1 MRKRDRVRH
10 AKTVAGDQGLTFQ
23 PVGPFNAERLVS
35 ALRNTYT
42 VQAEA
47 PQHLPL
53 TYYDTYDW
61 RLFNK
66 SLALMCTPT
75 HACLQ
80 SLGDESLLVQAKITA
95 APVFRQDLPEGEL
108 QTRLSPILSIRALRP
123 LCTISTHSQ
132 TLRILDRNAKTVV
145 RLVVDQHHLRHD
157 DASRPLL
164 TRVCIKPIRGYDKA
178 AMKLRN
184 WLTRHDFA
192 PLPGSLYP
200 TALAA
205 AGRVPNDYSAKLR
218 LHFDPQARADAATQ
232 EILRFLCQVM
242 RQNEAGII
250 EDVDTECLH
259 DFRVAIRRTRSALG
273 QIKSVFSARLTARF
287 KRDFAYLGSI
297 TNPLRDLDV
306 YLLRQDRY
314 QARLPEHL
322 RADIEPLFAS
332 LQRQRAKAHTTLVR
346 HLRSK
351 KYATIM
357 TDWEAFLTS
366 LPEPA
371 ASAAQAAR
379 PILSVARKRIRKK
392 CRAVVKLGTQLQLID
407 HPDDKSLHQLRIE
420 CKKLRYLLEFF
431 SSLFV
436 ADDIAPLI
444 KSLRRL
450 QDNLGDF
457 HDACVQQEALH
468 TLANDWLSTTPE
480 SRRTLRAI
488 DSLIGCLE
496 GDKQTLGEAFSGL
509 FSNFAASISEAP
521 F

>member
-1 MRKRDRVRH
+1 MKKRDRIRQ
-10 AKTVAGDQGLTFQ
+10 AKVVAGAQGLTFQ
-23 PVGPFNAERLVS
+23 PVGPFNTERLVS
-35 ALRNTYT
+35 ALRHTYT
-42 VQAEA
+42 VQAEV
-47 PQHLPL
+47 PQQFPS

-80 SLGDESLLVQAKITA
+80 SLGDESLLVQTEITA

-132 TLRILDRNAKTVV
+132 TLRILDHNAKTVV
-145 RLVVDQHHLRHD
+145 RLVVDQHHLMHE

-178 AMKLRN
+178 ATKLRK
-184 WLTRHDFA
+184 WLTHHDFA

-200 TALAA
+200 IALAA

-232 EILRFLCQVM
+232 ELLRFLCQVM

-273 QIKSVFSARLTARF
+273 QIKSVFPARITARF

-306 YLLRQDRY
+306 YLLQQDRY

-366 LPEPA
+366 PPEPD
-371 ASAAQAAR
+371 ASATQAAR

-392 CRAVVKLGTQLQLID
+392 CRAVVKSGTQLSD

-431 SSLFV
+431 SSLFET
-436 ADDIAPLI
+436 DDITPLI

-468 TLANDWLSTTPE
+468 AFANDWLSTTPE

-496 GDKQTLGEAFSGL
+496 GDKQKLGEAFSGL
-509 FSNFAASISEAP
+509 FSNFAASSSKAP

>member
-1 MRKRDRVRH
+1 MKKRDRVRQSK
-10 AKTVAGDQGLTFQ
+10 AVAGDQGLTFQ

-80 SLGDESLLVQAKITA
+80 SLGDASLLVQAAITA
-95 APVFRQDLPEGEL
+95 APVLRQDLPEGEL

-132 TLRILDRNAKTVV
+132 TLRILDHNAKTVV
-145 RLVVDQHHLRHD
+145 RLVVDQHHLVHD

-178 AMKLRN
+178 ATKLRK

-192 PLPGSLYP
+192 PLPGSLYT

-205 AGRVPNDYSAKLR
+205 AGRMPNDYSTKLR

-232 EILRFLCQVM
+232 ELLRFLCQVM

-273 QIKSVFSARLTARF
+273 QIKSVFPARITARF
-287 KRDFAYLGSI
+287 KRDFAYLGAI

-306 YLLRQDRY
+306 YLLRQDHY

-346 HLRSK
+346 HLQSK

-366 LPEPA
+366 PPEAA
-371 ASAAQAAR
+371 ASATHAAR

-392 CRAVVKLGTQLQLID
+392 CRAVVKLGTQLID

-431 SSLFV
+431 SSLFET
-436 ADDIAPLI
+436 DDITPLI

-457 HDACVQQEALH
+457 HDTCVQQEALH
-468 TLANDWLSTTPE
+468 AFANDWLSTTPE

-496 GDKQTLGEAFSGL
+496 GDKQRLGEAFSGL
-509 FSNFAASISEAP
+509 FSNFAASSSEAP

>member
-1 MRKRDRVRH
+1 MKKRDRVRQ
-10 AKTVAGDQGLTFQ
+10 AQAVAGDQALTFQ
-23 PVGPFNAERLVS
+23 PIGPFKAERLVN
-35 ALRNTYT
+35 ALRNTFT
-42 VQAEA
+42 VQAEP
-47 PQHLPL
+47 PQHLPS

-66 SLALMCTPT
+66 SLALICTPT

-80 SLGDESLLVQAKITA
+80 SLGDASLVARAEIA
-95 APVFRQDLPEGEL
+95 AVPVFRQDLPEGEL

-123 LCTISTHSQ
+123 LCTMPTHSQ

-145 RLVVDQHHLRHD
+145 RLVLEQHHLMLD

-164 TRVCIKPIRGYDKA
+164 TRVCIKPVRGYDKA
-178 AMKLRN
+178 AIKLRK
-184 WLTRHDFA
+184 WLMRHDFA
-192 PLPGSLYP
+192 PLTGSLYT

-205 AGRVPNDYSAKLR
+205 AGRTPNDYSAKLR
-218 LHFDPQARADAATQ
+218 LHFDPQMRADAATQ
-232 EILRFLCQVM
+232 ELLRFLFRVM

-250 EDVDTECLH
+250 EDVDTEYLH

-273 QIKSVFSARLTARF
+273 QLKSVFPARITHRF

-297 TNPLRDLDV
+297 TTPLRDLDV
-306 YLLRQDRY
+306 YLLQQDRY
-314 QARLPEHL
+314 EARLPDHL

-332 LQRQRAKAHTTLVR
+332 LQRQRAKAHTMLVR

-357 TDWEAFLTS
+357 TDWEAFLS
-366 LPEPA
+366 SPPEPA
-371 ASAAQAAR
+371 ASATQAAR

-392 CRAVVKLGTQLQLID
+392 CRAVVNLGAQLID

-431 SSLFV
+431 SSLFA
-436 ADDIAPLI
+436 ADDITPLI
-444 KSLRRL
+444 KGLRRL

-468 TLANDWLSTTPE
+468 TFANDWLSATPE

-488 DSLIGCLE
+488 DSLIGDLE
-496 GDKQTLGEAFSGL
+496 GDKQTLREALSGL
-509 FSNFAASISEAP
+509 FTNFAASTSDAP

>member
-1 MRKRDRVRH
+1 MKKRDRVRQ
-10 AKTVAGDQGLTFQ
+10 AKAVDNDQGLTFQ
-23 PVGPFNAERLVS
+23 PVGLFNAERLVS

-47 PQHLPL
+47 PQHLRS

-80 SLGDESLLVQAKITA
+80 SLGDESLLVQAEITA
-95 APVFRQDLPEGEL
+95 VPIFRQDLPEGEL

-145 RLVVDQHHLRHD
+145 RLVVGQHHLMHD

-164 TRVCIKPIRGYDKA
+164 TRVWIKPIRGYDKA
-178 AMKLRN
+178 AMKLRK
-184 WLTRHDFA
+184 WLTHHDFA
-192 PLPGSLYP
+192 PLPASLYSI
-200 TALAA
+200 ALAA

-232 EILRFLCQVM
+232 ELLRFLCQVM

-273 QIKSVFSARLTARF
+273 QIKAVFPARLTARF
-287 KRDFAYLGSI
+287 KRDFAYLGAI

-351 KYATIM
+351 KYTTMM

-366 LPEPA
+366 PPEPE
-371 ASAAQAAR
+371 ASAPQAAR

-392 CRAVVKLGTQLQLID
+392 CRAVVKLGTQLIN

-436 ADDIAPLI
+436 TDDIAPLI
-444 KSLRRL
+444 KRLRRL
-450 QDNLGDF
+450 QNNLGDF

-468 TLANDWLSTTPE
+468 AFANDWLSTTPE

-496 GDKQTLGEAFSGL
+496 EDKQRLGEAFSGL
-509 FSNFAASISEAP
+509 FSNFAASLSEAP

>member
-1 MRKRDRVRH
+1 MKKRDRARQS
-10 AKTVAGDQGLTFQ
+10 KTVAGDQGLTFQ

-35 ALRNTYT
+35 ALRNPYT
-42 VQAEA
+42 VQAEP

-80 SLGDESLLVQAKITA
+80 SLGDESLLVQADITA
-95 APVFRQDLPEGEL
+95 APVFCQDLPEGEL

-145 RLVVDQHHLRHD
+145 RLVVDQHHLVHD
-157 DASRPLL
+157 DAARPLL
-164 TRVCIKPIRGYDKA
+164 TRVWIKPIRGYDKA
-178 AMKLRN
+178 AMKLRK

-192 PLPGSLYP
+192 PLPGSLY
-200 TALAA
+200 TIALAA

-232 EILRFLCQVM
+232 ELLRFLCQVM

-250 EDVDTECLH
+250 EDVDTEFLH

-273 QIKSVFSARLTARF
+273 QIKSVFPACLTARF

-306 YLLRQDRY
+306 YLLRQDHY

-332 LQRQRAKAHTTLVR
+332 LQRQRAKAHTALVR

-351 KYATIM
+351 KYATMM
-357 TDWEAFLTS
+357 TDWETFLAS
-366 LPEPA
+366 PPEPA
-371 ASAAQAAR
+371 ASATHAAR

-392 CRAVVKLGTQLQLID
+392 CRAVVKLGTQLLID
-407 HPDDKSLHQLRIE
+407 HLDDKSLHQLRIE

-436 ADDIAPLI
+436 TDDIAPLI

-468 TLANDWLSTTPE
+468 AFANEWLSTTPE

-496 GDKQTLGEAFSGL
+496 EDKQRLGEAFSGL
-509 FSNFAASISEAP
+509 FSNFAASISKAP